1 MKWGLQCPAG
11 SPKLEELP
19 DASTFVDPTMG
30 LRDLTEILVF
40 CVCRPAELPVLPAA
54 QHAPS
59 LLDLD
64 DAEPEVADSS
74 PVVIPAP
81 VAALAASASQVPEL
95 SPVSMNYSL
104 VLAALSTYSP
114 HMKPGASKSLCPGD
128 VCPNPR
134 CREALLACPSS
145 VTIGCKAGHYFSRP
159 VLLSTDVSLSIT
171 ALRRV
176 LFNLLRPRHI
186 AKYQHKVTLSANQF
200 PKDFV
205 LILKH
210 VLGGLCEVSE
220 ANTATFYHHV
230 RCLSL
235 FSVMLF
241 SLTIIISSISLL
253 WSCLPPPHRPWS
265 SRTWLCSACFSPFIN
280 FQPTPNMA
288 STC

>member
-40 CVCRPAELPVLPAA
+40 CVCRPAELPVFAA
-54 QHAPS
+54 QPAPS

-64 DAEPEVADSS
+64 DAEPEVAESS
-74 PVVIPAP
+74 HVVIPASI
-81 VAALAASASQVPEL
+81 AALAASASQVPEH
-95 SPVSMNYSL
+95 SPVSMNSSL

-114 HMKPGASKSLCPGD
+114 HMRPGASKLLCPGD

-230 RCLSL
+230 RCIFVFLHVV
-235 FSVMLF
+235 FS
-241 SLTIIISSISLL
+241 
-253 WSCLPPPHRPWS
+253 H
-265 SRTWLCSACFSPFIN
+265 N
-280 FQPTPNMA
+280 
-288 STC
+288 